1 MHAPRMPHP
10 TVAPTTVTTTTTT
23 TDTPRTLVSRS
34 LLLTLSPPPSP
45 TLTLAS
51 LTAPTAPT
59 ASHTDTSTTVARR
72 PGRHTCAAPQFRRHT
87 PFTPPT
93 TRQSRNWQLKPP
105 SSRPPRHHTT
115 ELSGPSSR
123 GLEPGLFPHL
133 CVVGVGRSTLQG
145 VLPVLA
151 SLAQNQEA
159 I

>member
-1 MHAPRMPHP
+1 LLISNWGQFKRPANAQLGAKLMQYVP
-10 TVAPTTVTTTTTT
+10 TTTTA
-23 TDTPRTLVSRS
+23 S
-34 LLLTLSPPPSP
+34 
-45 TLTLAS
+45 TLTLAP